1 MKYLKYL
8 NLKLKEL
15 FVIAIAAGITR
26 DIIGSIIYKTSGY
39 KIDSKTFTGYTLELL
54 IGAALLVIFYKLFIL
69 IFKKE
74 KSN

>member
-1 MKYLKYL
+1 MKYL

-26 DIIGSIIYKTSGY
+26 DIIVSIIYKTFGY
-39 KIDSKTFTGYTLELL
+39 KIDSKTFAGYTLKLL
-54 IGAALLVIFYKLFIL
+54 IGTALLVIFYKLFIL

-74 KSN
+74 KND